1 MPHVIA
7 KERALYWAVG
17 EPIVATG
24 ITEITGATL
33 TGLTMYSSADENEFL
48 GLVAGRAG
56 DYAPLPAVGEWL
68 EAGDIYGYG
77 GGLIIVRQSH
87 SRTIYAPEDTPAL
100 FSVYREDAADV
111 LEWVPNERVEVGMR
125 RVYDGVTYQV
135 RLAHTTQ
142 SDWTPPA
149 TPALWAVVQEGPDC
163 PDWVQP
169 TGAHDAYNIGDCVT
183 FEGQQYVSKINA
195 NVWSPAVYPAG
206 WELQ

>member
-1 MPHVIA
+1 MPHIIA
-7 KERALYWAVG
+7 TERALYWAVG
-17 EPIVATG
+17 EPVVAAG
-24 ITEITGATL
+24 LIEVSGALL
-33 TGLTMYSSADENEFL
+33 TGLSLRSSANENEFL
-48 GLVAGRAG
+48 GLVAGKAS

-68 EAGDIYGYG
+68 EAGNIYGYK

-87 SRTIYAPEDTPAL
+87 NRMHYAPEDTPAL
-100 FSVYREDAADV
+100 FSVYRENVTDA
-111 LEWVPNERVEVGMR
+111 LEWVANERVEVGMR

-135 RLAHTTQ
+135 LQAHTTQ